1 MLRTISTLMALG
13 AITTACSG
21 GSGDVAV
28 DTADRTAPVVTLT
41 ASSTSVQGGE
51 TIALTARATDNVDG
65 SVEARLTCTGGTLVG
80 DLLVTTTATAASSI
94 SCTATATDKAGNAGT
109 AAATIQVAP
118 TVSTLSLA
126 EPSQTLQAGEIAIF
140 LATNLALDQAS
151 YAGKI
156 AGKDVTFHRSA
167 DGKSLNF
174 LTPESLPTGDQRATV
189 AVGARTYSFAVKIDA
204 TPTIGD
210 ARAIVLDYLT
220 QRKTLLQQALLS
232 PTAGVL
238 APKRAQAAQY
248 VTQMQSAIDGI
259 DTASAADLRAI
270 ALMIVS
276 NPIDLSAAAA
286 GIKGLA
292 QAGKGD
298 QGNLSACL
306 IATKNFAFST
316 VVLAAIVNLTTDM
329 LPAAGTGL
337 GLGIIAG
344 GIAVGYLVYKM
355 GVVESL
361 AQTLDYCLVRTV
373 KLVFTAVVDAK
384 QIKGTQYVK
393 ALAAEPVYSFRNNQP
408 TRFNLVQEESLFA
421 EGVSMIGG
429 TFGRLYDAVVQFVEP
444 PATMARARTLIQG
457 PVTGPAQAAGIALSG
472 ISRGDIQ
479 GSAQGS
485 GSTVSL
491 TFRAI
496 DPKDENI
503 DFSFVLTP
511 AGADPIPVSAQLTL
525 ALPHV
530 DDASITVRQATPS
543 SSTVQFRGAD
553 TLEVVTQPAHGSVT
567 LRADGSFS
575 YTPSGQYFGEDR
587 FTYRGRNAN
596 GVSQPATVLI
606 NVRRE
611 FEGAWAITTRATTT
625 SQSQPG
631 LCPNEVNSFSV
642 QIAKVSDTQYT
653 TSYQGVPLTFTMS
666 SANDPNGLTATW
678 SGTYDDDPGKTTET
692 VNVQIPN
699 SSQITGSTSWSY
711 AGPGNTSCSGSTS
724 ITGSRP

>member
-1 MLRTISTLMALG
+1 MLRTISTLMVLG

-21 GSGDVAV
+21 ESGNVAT
-28 DTADRTAPVVTLT
+28 DTTDRTAPVVTLT

-51 TIALTARATDNVDG
+51 TIALTARATDNLDG

-109 AAATIQVAP
+109 AATTIQVAP
-118 TVSTLSLA
+118 TVSTLTLA

-140 LATNLALDQAS
+140 LAENLTLDQTS
-151 YAGKI
+151 YTGRI

-210 ARAIVLDYLT
+210 PRAIVLDYLN
-220 QRKTLLQQALLS
+220 QRKSLLQQALLT
-232 PTAGVL
+232 PAAGIIGT
-238 APKRAQAAQY
+238 KRTQAAQY
-248 VTQMQSAIDGI
+248 VTQMQGAIDAI
-259 DTASAADLRAI
+259 DTASAADLRAT

-276 NPIDLSAAAA
+276 NPIDLTAGAA
-286 GIKGLA
+286 GMKGLA
-292 QAGKGD
+292 RVGQAD

-306 IATKNFAFST
+306 IAAKNFAFST

-337 GLGIIAG
+337 GLGVIAAG
-344 GIAVGYLVYKM
+344 LGVGFLVYKW

-361 AQTLDYCLVRTV
+361 AQTLDYCLVRTI
-373 KLVFTAVVDAK
+373 KLVFTAVVDAR

-393 ALAAEPVYSFRNNQP
+393 ALAAEPIYSFRNNQA
-408 TRFNLVQEESLFA
+408 TRFNLVQEDSLFP
-421 EGVSMIGG
+421 EGISTMSG
-429 TFGRLYDAVVQFVEP
+429 TFGRLYDAVVRFVDP
-444 PATMARARTLIQG
+444 PAEVARARALVQG
-457 PVTGPAQAAGIALSG
+457 PVSGPAQAAGIGLSG

-496 DPKDENI
+496 DPRDENI

-511 AGADPIPVSAQLTL
+511 AGGDPIPVSAQLSL

-530 DDASITVRQATPS
+530 DDASIAVRQGTAS
-543 SSTVQFRGAD
+543 SSSVQFRG
-553 TLEVVTQPAHGSVT
+553 
-567 LRADGSFS
+567 
-575 YTPSGQYFGEDR
+575 
-587 FTYRGRNAN
+587 
-596 GVSQPATVLI
+596 
-606 NVRRE
+606 
-611 FEGAWAITTRATTT
+611 
-625 SQSQPG
+625 
-631 LCPNEVNSFSV
+631 
-642 QIAKVSDTQYT
+642 
-653 TSYQGVPLTFTMS
+653 
-666 SANDPNGLTATW
+666 
-678 SGTYDDDPGKTTET
+678 
-692 VNVQIPN
+692 
-699 SSQITGSTSWSY
+699 
-711 AGPGNTSCSGSTS
+711 
-724 ITGSRP
+724 